1 MLTHKL
7 YFLTLAC
14 LMNRTL
20 NAFMN
25 FGDQPFGG
33 IIDSKMTKMSGDG
46 RDTNTTSV
54 FEIMRLKLE
63 EQELSSSEHPMLS
76 AGHGKDVD
84 VQMNMVWDWNH
95 VIALKLTDA
104 SDDI

>member
-1 MLTHKL
+1 MTR
-7 YFLTLAC
+7 
-14 LMNRTL
+14 MN
-20 NAFMN
+20 
-25 FGDQPFGG
+25 
-33 IIDSKMTKMSGDG
+33 GDG

-54 FEIMRLKLE
+54 FELMRLKLE
-63 EQELSSSEHPMLS
+63 EQELNLSSEHPKLL
-76 AGHGKDVD
+76 ATHGEDID